1 MPFILTDY
9 RKLHGLEIALSNTL
23 ITDLFCLNKRMV
35 IFSKT
40 EKKKLVLKQTREGPY
55 IYGVYMEG
63 NEGS

>member
-40 EKKKLVLKQTREGPY
+40 EKKKTR
-55 IYGVYMEG
+55 IKA
-63 NEGS
+63 NT